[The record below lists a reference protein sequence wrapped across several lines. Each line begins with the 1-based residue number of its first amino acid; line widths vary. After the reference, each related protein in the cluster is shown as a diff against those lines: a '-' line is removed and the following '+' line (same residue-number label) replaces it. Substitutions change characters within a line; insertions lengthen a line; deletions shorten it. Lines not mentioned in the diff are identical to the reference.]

1 MGYLTVSLN
10 LNVSLKV
17 LRVNMH
23 HNQLQLVKASHHTL
37 GGTPAAKLALVPP
50 EQHPWGAPGPPQLQ
64 APKWVYTKALIW
76 GVGIYRV
83 YTGIYYTG
91 YIPGP
96 YTAQP

>member
-10 LNVSLKV
+10 LNVSLKA

-50 EQHPWGAPGPPQLQ
+50 KQHPWGARGAPQLQ
-64 APKWVYTKALIW
+64 AQKWVCAKALIW
-76 GVGIYRV
+76 GVGIPKGLWAIKRRRLGDFV
-83 YTGIYYTG
+83 W
-91 YIPGP
+91 P
-96 YTAQP
+96 

>member
-37 GGTPAAKLALVPP
+37 GGTPAAELALVPP
-50 EQHPWGAPGPPQLQ
+50 EQHPWGAPPPPQ
-64 APKWVYTKALIW
+64 AAGPKM
-76 GVGIYRV
+76 GIYQ
-83 YTGIYYTG
+83 GPDLGGG
-91 YIPGP
+91 YILL
-96 YTAQP
+96 YSN